1 VENIMSVP
9 RSFIDYMKIMR
20 ENYKSGASNIDEL
33 PTGFS
38 FDDIEVHDSSYGFVS
53 NDKSSDRSASL
64 IPDSEYANKTA
75 KYEQISTPKITDV
88 ITIEL
93 FDPDSML
100 MNKGKKS
107 SKKMLAGLTL
117 KERISAFFKK

>member
-1 VENIMSVP
+1 MSVP

-20 ENYKSGASNIDEL
+20 ENYKSGASNIDQL
-33 PTGFS
+33 PTGFN
-38 FDDIEVHDSSYGFVS
+38 FDDIEVHNTSYGFVS

-64 IPDSEYANKTA
+64 ISDSEYANKTA
-75 KYEQISTPKITDV
+75 EYAQISTPKITDV

-100 MNKGKKS
+100 MNKRRKP
-107 SKKMLAGLTL
+107 SKIMLMGLTL
-117 KERISAFFKK
+117 KEKISAFFQK

>member
-1 VENIMSVP
+1 
-9 RSFIDYMKIMR
+9 MKIMR
-20 ENYKSGASNIDEL
+20 ENYKSGASNIDKL
-33 PTGFS
+33 PAGFN
-38 FDDIEVHDSSYGFVS
+38 FDDIEIDDSSYGFVS
-53 NDKSSDRSASL
+53 NNKSSDRSASL

-100 MNKGKKS
+100 MNKRRKS
-107 SKKMLAGLTL
+107 SKIILTGLTL
-117 KERISAFFKK
+117 KEKISAFFQK